1 MNEVKD
7 SNEILTSSS
16 RMNYLKLNNGVEMP
30 QVGLGTYM
38 IPNQELEKT
47 IATAIDLGYRKFDTA
62 LRYNNEREIVNALKK
77 QGVNRNDVFI
87 TTKISIDAFFIG
99 GYHWN
104 KRINLWNF
112 KTIKQVIQE
121 SFDNLDTDYIDLFLI
136 HSSIPIPFAQKMYKG
151 LTKFYKEGKIRAI
164 GVCSCL
170 PPHFCAF
177 EEISDVIP
185 AVHQFEISPL
195 NTQKSLIKWCQKR
208 DVVVEAMSTFS
219 HFRSNEPRPEILENP
234 VLIRIAQLHQK
245 SVAQVV
251 LRWLLQQGI
260 SIIPK
265 TWNEKYLAENI
276 DLFDFELSSDEMAMI
291 DSLDRG
297 RFLNYNPYIAFRKP
311 YASWG
316 RLPKKY
322 RNWNGFENEPDKVF
336 NKK

>member
-1 MNEVKD
+1 
-7 SNEILTSSS
+7 
-16 RMNYLKLNNGVEMP
+16 MNYLKLNNGVEMP
-30 QVGLGTYM
+30 QVGLGTYL

-62 LRYNNEREIVNALKK
+62 LRYDNEREIVKALKK

-87 TTKISIDAFFIG
+87 TTKISIDAFFRG
-99 GYHWN
+99 GYHWK
-104 KRINLWNF
+104 KRINLRNF

-164 GVCSCL
+164 GVCTCL

-177 EEISDVIP
+177 EDVSDVVP

-195 NTQKSLIKWCQKR
+195 NTQKSLIKWCQDK
-208 DVVVEAMSTFS
+208 DIVVEAMSTFS
-219 HFRSNEPRPEILENP
+219 HFRSNEPRLEILENP
-234 VLIRIAQLHQK
+234 ILIRIAQLHQK

-260 SIIPK
+260 SVIPK

-276 DLFDFELSSDEMAMI
+276 DLFDFELSCDEMAII
-291 DSLDRG
+291 DSLDQG
-297 RFLNYNPYIAFRKP
+297 RFINYNPYATFKKP
-311 YASWG
+311 YSSWG
-316 RLPKKY
+316 RLPEKY
-322 RNWNGFENEPDKVF
+322 SNWKGFENGSTSGVVG
-336 NKK
+336 